1 MKILLCGA
9 RGFVGSHLER
19 ALVRAG
25 HQVIAGVSSVRA
37 GERDRVAVNYARD
50 VQMADWLPR
59 VRDVDAVINAVG
71 ILRSTSGRPIT
82 SVHTDAPKALFDA
95 CAEAGVPRVIQVSAL
110 GIEHSAT
117 QYAQTKLAA
126 EKHLQGLVASGRL
139 SATILRPSIVFG
151 KGGDSSALFVNLAK
165 LPVALLPGPVIDA
178 QVQPVAVTD
187 LADAVVNLLQTSPQ
201 PPGPLPC
208 VGPQAVQLGD
218 FIASLRRQLGHRPA
232 KVLRLPDVLTTLS
245 AMMGDMVS
253 ASPWSSEA
261 VDLLKQ
267 PNVASPAAF
276 EAVLGRSGVHYSR
289 LLAETWH

>member
-9 RGFVGSHLER
+9 RGFVGGHLER

-25 HQVIAGVSSVRA
+25 HQVIGGVSSVRA
-37 GERDRVAVNYARD
+37 DERDRVALNYARD

-71 ILRSTSGRPIT
+71 ILRSTSSRPIT
-82 SVHTDAPKALFDA
+82 AVHTDAPKALFDA

-208 VGPQAVQLGD
+208 VGPQAVPLGD

-232 KVLRLPDVLTTLS
+232 KVLRLPDALTSLS
-245 AMMGDMVS
+245 AMMGDLVS

>member
-1 MKILLCGA
+1 MKILLCGV

-25 HQVIAGVSSVRA
+25 HQVIGGVSSVRA

-82 SVHTDAPKALFDA
+82 AVHTDAPKALFDA

-178 QVQPVAVTD
+178 RVQPVAVTD